1 MARLLPLF
9 STLLLLL
16 QSSVR
21 AVETVTISSLLDN
34 VGHTCVSKC
43 LYYTIFSDLGGAM
56 GCEDPYDNN
65 CYCATASASASVADG
80 WMSKC
85 ASSTCGRGDLT
96 LDLSSM
102 QSIYAS
108 YCMGAGY
115 TQPGATD
122 WYNPAEATTEAEPS
136 STESSGSDNAEPSR
150 TADSGSAET
159 TTQVTIVTQTTEGG
173 AGATKSLV
181 IVQVTS
187 TMYVDSDGNPSSLN
201 INDSGDNSAVKI
213 GVGVAVPVVAIL
225 GAALAWW
232 FWRRRRNTK
241 FAPSTQP
248 SEESGTN
255 GISTAPP
262 PMSAAPVVRK
272 PVGSSVV
279 SPVSSTVS
287 PVSKTTELSGDGVK
301 RELGGQEVHPLPNV
315 TPSPPVAVPGHH
327 EVRGDTAWRPE
338 MGGESPRVEVSGDSR
353 PPELH
358 GQSQSPPPV
367 YMHESPYQ
375 PAQRWE
381 LPDNSRQS

>member
-108 YCMGAGY
+108 YCMGAGF
-115 TQPGATD
+115 TQPGATK
-122 WYNPAEATTEAEPS
+122 WYNPAETTTEAEPS

-173 AGATKSLV
+173 AGATKSLGKFMLLMATV
-181 IVQVTS
+181 PLLLLQV
-187 TMYVDSDGNPSSLN
+187 LC
-201 INDSGDNSAVKI
+201 
-213 GVGVAVPVVAIL
+213 L
-225 GAALAWW
+225 CL
-232 FWRRRRNTK
+232 
-241 FAPSTQP
+241 
-248 SEESGTN
+248 
-255 GISTAPP
+255 
-262 PMSAAPVVRK
+262 
-272 PVGSSVV
+272 
-279 SPVSSTVS
+279 
-287 PVSKTTELSGDGVK
+287 
-301 RELGGQEVHPLPNV
+301 
-315 TPSPPVAVPGHH
+315 
-327 EVRGDTAWRPE
+327 
-338 MGGESPRVEVSGDSR
+338 
-353 PPELH
+353 
-358 GQSQSPPPV
+358 
-367 YMHESPYQ
+367 
-375 PAQRWE
+375 
-381 LPDNSRQS
+381 